1 LYLEKGARFLAV
13 GLVVGA
19 QSQPNQPG
27 NTMADEKEVKAED
40 VPKEDLKESTP
51 GTMDMKVTTKK
62 STGFYIKAAKSF
74 FTGIEDKDGN
84 KKEPICVL
92 NISGLGDSINSVVAA
107 AAAIESE
114 GLGTIKKIETSYP
127 EMKSG
132 ATSRG
137 CPRIAVT
144 LYHK

>member
-1 LYLEKGARFLAV
+1 
-13 GLVVGA
+13 
-19 QSQPNQPG
+19 
-27 NTMADEKEVKAED
+27 MAEVKAED
-40 VPKEDLKESTP
+40 ITKEDVTESTP
-51 GTMDMKVTTKK
+51 GVMDMKVTTKK

-84 KKEPICVL
+84 KKEPVNVL

-107 AAAIESE
+107 AAAVESE

-127 EMKSG
+127 DMKSG
-132 ATSRG
+132 ATTRG

-144 LYHK
+144 VNKK